1 MYMCLCKGITE
12 SDVREAGRAG
22 LVMPSQLKAK
32 FDLKCNGCCG
42 RCTKNIHEFVDVAVQ
57 GAAASCPM
65 TVDL

>member
-12 SDVREAGRAG
+12 SEFRESGRAG
-22 LVMPSQLKAK
+22 LVMPGQLKVK

-42 RCTKNIHEFVDVAVQ
+42 RCAKNIHEFVDVAIQ
-57 GAAASCPM
+57 GAATSCPT